1 MDACTTVY
9 IEFLNIMTMDTLTSA
24 TSIADSTHVVEPLQA
39 IGAGPDLDIH
49 QDHAISSA
57 DFTHMVGGAKFKLPK
72 RPPPTKTPT
81 VHTTKRTTRPP
92 PLTTSWSPTH
102 YTRKRTIR
110 KPHTTLI
117 LRYMGLDCSA

>member
-1 MDACTTVY
+1 MDARTTAY

-39 IGAGPDLDIH
+39 IGAGPDLDFH

-72 RPPPTKTPT
+72 RPPKHQQYIPQSVPQDP
-81 VHTTKRTTRPP
+81 HPWP
-92 PLTTSWSPTH
+92 PLGHQPTTHENEPSANL
-102 YTRKRTIR
+102 I
-110 KPHTTLI
+110 PHS
-117 LRYMGLDCSA
+117 Y